1 MATRQRRTAT
11 DATAIIITM
20 ITVGGTLILA
30 IGGAAW
36 RIGMRLGMVEQGL
49 TGCEDKIRELRT
61 DVREMGTE
69 MQANVRELRTEVHTD
84 IRELRTEIREVNRKV
99 DRIIERLPPAPD

>member
-1 MATRQRRTAT
+1 
-11 DATAIIITM
+11 M

-49 TGCEDKIRELRT
+49 TGCEDNIRELRT
-61 DVREMGTE
+61 D
-69 MQANVRELRTEVHTD
+69 VRELRTEVHTD

-99 DRIIERLPPAPD
+99 DRIIERLPPPGS

>member
-1 MATRQRRTAT
+1 
-11 DATAIIITM
+11 M

-49 TGCEDKIRELRT
+49 TGCEDNIRELRI
-61 DVREMGTE
+61 DVRESRAE
-69 MQANVRELRTEVHTD
+69 NRANT
-84 IRELRTEIREVNRKV
+84 RELRTEIREVNRKV
-99 DRIIERLPPAPD
+99 DRIIERLPPPVS

>member
-1 MATRQRRTAT
+1 
-11 DATAIIITM
+11 M

-49 TGCEDKIRELRT
+49 AGCEDNIRELRI
-61 DVREMGTE
+61 DVRESRAETR
-69 MQANVRELRTEVHTD
+69 AN

-99 DRIIERLPPAPD
+99 DRIIERLPPPVSERTLPLLRI